1 MTPSV
6 ASLARKTSVR
16 EQVSVEEWKLR
27 LDLAAC
33 YRIAASLGWED
44 SIYTH
49 FSVRIPGPERHYLL
63 NPLGYLFD
71 EVTASSLVKVDVD
84 GKIILDP
91 TGLGINP
98 AGWVIHGAVHDA
110 REDAHCVIHTHTVAG
125 VAVSIQKDGLMPVH
139 QQALTIIHDLA
150 YHDYEGVAL
159 DAEEKVRLVGHLGS
173 KNNLV
178 LRNHG
183 LLTVGE
189 TVGAAFTRMYALN
202 RACEIQVQALTGG
215 RPLYPVEPEVV
226 ARVEKQSRSGKM
238 MTKNAALTWDAV
250 VRRQDRRDQSYRD

>member
-6 ASLARKTSVR
+6 TNLARKPTVR
-16 EQVSVEEWKLR
+16 EQVSAEEWGLR
-27 LDLAAC
+27 VELAAC
-33 YRIAASLGWED
+33 YRIAAALGWED

-84 GKIILDP
+84 GNIILDA

-98 AGWVIHGAVHDA
+98 AGWVIHGAVHEA
-110 REDAHCVIHTHTVAG
+110 RDDAHCVIHTHTISG
-125 VAVSIQKDGLMPVH
+125 VAVSILKDGLMPIS

-150 YHDYEGVAL
+150 YHDYEGIAL
-159 DAEEKVRLVGHLGS
+159 DADEKTRLVGHLAA
-173 KNNLV
+173 KNYLM

-183 LLTVGE
+183 LLTTGS
-189 TVGAAFTRMYALN
+189 TVGAAFTRMYALS
-202 RACEIQVQALTGG
+202 RTCEIQAQALAGG
-215 RPLYPVEPEVV
+215 RPLQPIAPEVIERV
-226 ARVEKQSRSGKM
+226 AQQAGNGKM
-238 MTKNAALTWDAV
+238 MTRNAALTWSAMM
-250 VRRQDRRDQSYRD
+250 RRQDRRDQSYRE